1 MKQILKQIVV
11 QIIVLL
17 IMMFGLL
24 SLVYGASGHIIFTM
38 IGGIIIGVPANYIW
52 LQQLKKII

>member
-1 MKQILKQIVV
+1 MKKILRQIVI

-17 IMMFGLL
+17 IVMFGLL
-24 SLVYGASGHIIFTM
+24 SLLYGASGHIIFTI

-52 LQQLKKII
+52 LKQLKKII